1 MAKPESINHSRIRRD
16 CETYC
21 ERCRSL
27 VVLIEGHDPCCW
39 SIRLGTRRSEPEIC
53 EIGATRQE
61 SRLELLGN
69 RWAFVLDVRPLCVWP
84 FSSLIMVYE
93 TPALRTEGGKPPS

>member
-16 CETYC
+16 CETFS

-39 SIRLGTRRSEPEIC
+39 SVSIGGTRRNELEIC
-53 EIGATRQE
+53 EIGATRRE
-61 SRLELLGN
+61 EELELLGN
-69 RWAFVLDVRPLCVWP
+69 R
-84 FSSLIMVYE
+84 
-93 TPALRTEGGKPPS
+93 